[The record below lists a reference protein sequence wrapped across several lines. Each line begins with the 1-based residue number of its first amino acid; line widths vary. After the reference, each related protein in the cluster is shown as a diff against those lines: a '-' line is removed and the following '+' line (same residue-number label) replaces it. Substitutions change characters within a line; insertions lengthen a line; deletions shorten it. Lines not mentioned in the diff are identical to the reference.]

1 MNVELHGHKVHPDI
15 FPYNHGYAVDRFS
28 ERCRDC
34 GCSLSF
40 GLTDDGYQM
49 VGIVYPE
56 ERRYERGAFP
66 CVPTPDTYE
75 VPFVCR
81 SGRIALANDLRRYL
95 PEDDDRENLESR
107 ASHKRYIE
115 QHADIGILIGF
126 VSNAGVWFVP
136 SDGGVSVVS
145 SMFLPPYHQ
154 YTDSYD
160 EFAIH
165 QFSAELWWFCI
176 VDAADLPE
184 DAEDTYDRPIGYMD
198 LPPGEYTMICTPG
211 KTPLAV
217 LKRRE

>member
-1 MNVELHGHKVHPDI
+1 MNFHGHKVHPGILAQECELGLD
-15 FPYNHGYAVDRFS
+15 HFS
-28 ERCRDC
+28 ISCGDC
-34 GCSLSF
+34 GCLLSF
-40 GLTDDGYQM
+40 RLTDGEYQLH
-49 VGIVYPE
+49 GIV
-56 ERRYERGAFP
+56 RRGAYERGALP
-66 CVPTPDTYE
+66 CTPTPDTYE

-95 PEDDDRENLESR
+95 PEVDRDDLNSKALE
-107 ASHKRYIE
+107 KLYIE
-115 QHADIGILIGF
+115 RRAAQGVLIGF

-145 SMFLPPYHQ
+145 SMFLPPYHE

-165 QFSAELWWFCI
+165 QFSAELWWFHI

-184 DAEDTYDRPIGYMD
+184 DAEDTYGRPIGHMD

-211 KTPLAV
+211 KTPVAV